1 MMRRGLGVYEKRLV
15 SLRETLG
22 FITRN
27 AWFHYEKRGGRQG
40 EKKFEKYRNF
50 LPKYLVVSN
59 IFCTFAMHSRMH
71 RNCINKSGK
80 RRAGVDRCNKQQ
92 KSNTMKKL

>member
-1 MMRRGLGVYEKRLV
+1 MRRGLGVYEKRLV

-22 FITRN
+22 FITRKG
-27 AWFHYEKRGGRQG
+27 AAGRAK
-40 EKKFEKYRNF
+40 KKFEKYRNF

>member
-1 MMRRGLGVYEKRLV
+1 MCLGSMMRRGLGVYEKGLV

-22 FITRN
+22 FFTRKG
-27 AWFHYEKRGGRQG
+27 AAGRA
-40 EKKFEKYRNF
+40 KKNSEKYRNF